1 MSSMG
6 THRRDVLKA
15 GLSAG
20 ALALA
25 PWHAGNAQT
34 AGIPREKTLI
44 LIWWPGPRGRRS
56 IDFELWNPYSTK

>member
-44 LIWWPGPRGRRS
+44 LIWWPGPRGRRW